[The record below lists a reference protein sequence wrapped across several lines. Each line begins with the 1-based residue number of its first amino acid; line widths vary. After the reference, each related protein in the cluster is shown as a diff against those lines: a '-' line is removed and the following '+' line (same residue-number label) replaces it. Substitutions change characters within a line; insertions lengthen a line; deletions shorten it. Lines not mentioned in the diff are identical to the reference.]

1 MTFNRGGGAGDG
13 DGDGEE
19 SSIPSKTCLADKS
32 WRIEEQTGEQTSG
45 KEGKNK
51 NEVEL

>member
-1 MTFNRGGGAGDG
+1 MAMAMVKKVAFLQ
-13 DGDGEE
+13 
-19 SSIPSKTCLADKS
+19 KTCLADKS